1 MYKSFVGHWKLK
13 DSAPHLKCR
22 TARNKLIF
30 NFFSHQWENHNKSL
44 QLEAQT
50 YQRIQEKI
58 QERVMNNLGTW
69 IDWQYLHNAAK
80 LLAKVLWLHACMGS
94 ELQRWKCR
102 NGEADAHRGKLQ
114 LSLSC
119 K

>member
-1 MYKSFVGHWKLK
+1 
-13 DSAPHLKCR
+13 
-22 TARNKLIF
+22 
-30 NFFSHQWENHNKSL
+30 
-44 QLEAQT
+44 
-50 YQRIQEKI
+50 
-58 QERVMNNLGTW
+58 MNNLGTW

-80 LLAKVLWLHACMGS
+80 LLAKVLWLHAWMGS

-102 NGEADAHRGKLQ
+102 NGEADAHRGKKNINRDLFIHFLWAESQLQ

>member
-1 MYKSFVGHWKLK
+1 M
-13 DSAPHLKCR
+13 
-22 TARNKLIF
+22 
-30 NFFSHQWENHNKSL
+30 
-44 QLEAQT
+44 EAQT

-102 NGEADAHRGKLQ
+102 NGETDAHRGKKISTVIYLFISFG
-114 LSLSC
+114 LNHSYN
-119 K
+119 

>member
-1 MYKSFVGHWKLK
+1 MFQYSVFFFFFFYK
-13 DSAPHLKCR
+13 
-22 TARNKLIF
+22 
-30 NFFSHQWENHNKSL
+30 WENHNKSL

-80 LLAKVLWLHACMGS
+80 LLAKVLW
-94 ELQRWKCR
+94 
-102 NGEADAHRGKLQ
+102 KLWTQ
-114 LSLSC
+114 TVSSVVEEMNE
-119 K
+119 